1 LCGRYSLNLESSQSE
16 FKPETIINNKEIFSF
31 NNLDISPSSLSP
43 IIFRNEKKYDF
54 EISRWGLSFDWL
66 PKGRV
71 LFNIRSETI
80 NQKSFSK
87 EIYKNQ
93 RCIIPFS
100 SYFEWRADEENNK
113 KKYKIFSKDKI
124 SYFGGIYLQN
134 EVHKCFSIITTTSRD
149 NIAHIH
155 KRNPL
160 IIAKNKITRW
170 LSTEYDEFLSNKD
183 VELIFKILR

>member
-1 LCGRYSLNLESSQSE
+1 MCGRYSLNLEDSQSE

-31 NNLDISPSSLSP
+31 NNPDISPSSLSP

-54 EISRWGLSFDWL
+54 EISRWGFSFDWL

-80 NQKSFSK
+80 DQKSFSK
-87 EIYKNQ
+87 EILKSQ

-100 SYFEWRADEENNK
+100 SYFEWQVDEENNK
-113 KKYKIFSKDKI
+113 KKYKIFTKDNI
-124 SYFGGIYLQN
+124 SYFGGIYLEN
-134 EVHKCFSIITTTSRD
+134 KAHKYFSIITTSSRD

-170 LSTEYDEFLSNKD
+170 FSTEYDEFLSNKD
-183 VELIFKILR
+183 VELNFEGS